1 MKPLVGLATA
11 QLALGLVGLGHAL
24 RHRSSYDIG
33 IMHGSPELI
42 GREQWVTGTGL
53 SAPGVMLVAQGA
65 AVALHHRDE
74 QRAARTL
81 GLLGLIMS
89 LGYPG
94 EKVVRRAWR
103 YPDRFVAPL
112 TAAATA
118 LSVAMAV
125 LGLGAGHSPQVSHD
139 VHDLAGS
146 AAA

>member
-42 GREQWVTGTGL
+42 GREQWVTGTSL

-65 AVALHHRDE
+65 AVALLATREE

-94 EKVVRRAWR
+94 EKSVRRAWR
-103 YPDRFVAPL
+103 HPDRFAAPL

-125 LGLGAGHSPQVSHD
+125 LGLAPAVAHRFGND
-139 VHDLAGS
+139 LHDLAG
-146 AAA
+146 